1 MRDEIEREV
10 AQKFYENKKM
20 EVLEILSQK
29 T

>member
-1 MRDEIEREV
+1 MRDEMEREV